1 MKAFRVKNVLTNAV
15 FTFIISNLVDKKDK
29 QHLIAAFKAID
40 KDNNGTLNRNEIE
53 NYFAEQMSKEEI
65 DELMANIDMNEN
77 GQVNYTEFINAT
89 IDKKKALT
97 KEKLKA
103 AFEYFDMVIIFIY
116 LCRIIMGI
124 LHRMRC
130 RNFLVMI

>member
-65 DELMANIDMNEN
+65 DELMANIDMNVN

-89 IDKKKALT
+89 IDKKKHL
-97 KEKLKA
+97 L
-103 AFEYFDMVIIFIY
+103 
-116 LCRIIMGI
+116 R
-124 LHRMRC
+124 
-130 RNFLVMI
+130 RN